1 MSKGKVYIMVSRQT
15 VEELE
20 RLRVKW
26 GYGNYDAVIRKLLS

>member
-1 MSKGKVYIMVSRQT
+1 MNNDKVYIILSRQT

-26 GYGNYDAVIRKLLS
+26 GCGSYDAVIRKLLS